1 MYSALRYL
9 DIKLF
14 VLEIKKYVTHLLSK
28 RYTLWNS
35 KILGVNKMI
44 KSTKLYCTDP
54 PFQSL
59 KRNIK
64 FLEKIIHRI

>member
-44 KSTKLYCTDP
+44 KSTKRYCTDP

>member
-1 MYSALRYL
+1 
-9 DIKLF
+9 
-14 VLEIKKYVTHLLSK
+14 
-28 RYTLWNS
+28 
-35 KILGVNKMI
+35 MI

-64 FLEKIIHRI
+64 FLKLFTKYDKGRHIKSIKLEMKMERSQQTTQKYKG

>member
-1 MYSALRYL
+1 MYSALEYL

-14 VLEIKKYVTHLLSK
+14 VLEVKVYVIHLLSK
-28 RYTLWNS
+28 RHTLWKS

-44 KSTKLYCTDP
+44 KSTKLFCTDP

-64 FLEKIIHRI
+64 FLKKIIHKI